1 MKDDVLLKIAEDI
14 KDPSLREKVTSLIKD
29 PKLTMLDN
37 QEPNRTVAFKES
49 PASKRRHHS
58 YESGLIVHSLATAKI
73 AISLADILEDVYKVK
88 VNRDVVIASALL
100 HDLFKYYTYSMVYPG
115 KYSVSKLGENLDHL
129 SLIVM
134 ELYARKFPI
143 DVIHAVAAHHGDA
156 SPVQPGSL
164 EALIVHMSDYV
175 DATMN
180 DKALFAAKDI
190 IRDCLMKEIVTLPKE
205 VSPFDVITT
214 KKEGGCEEI
223 RRRFAA
229 KI

>member
-14 KDPSLREKVTSLIKD
+14 KDPSLREKVTALIKD
-29 PKLTMLDN
+29 PKLTMLEN
-37 QEPNRTVAFKES
+37 QESKTVPFRES

-58 YESGLIVHSLATAKI
+58 YESGLIIHSLATTKI
-73 AISLADILEDVYKVK
+73 AISLADVLENVYKVK

-100 HDLFKYYTYSMVYPG
+100 HDLFKHYTYSMVYPG
-115 KYSVSKLGENLDHL
+115 KYSMSKLGEHLDHL

-134 ELYARKFPI
+134 ELYARKFPL

-156 SPVQPGSL
+156 SPIQPSTL

-190 IRDCLMKEIVTLPKE
+190 IRECLMKEIVTLPQE

-214 KKEGGCEEI
+214 KREGGCEEI

-229 KI
+229 KL